1 MFWTD
6 NINELIKPV
15 LIPTDYMSFD
25 EKLNALT
32 RLIIFICIILSL
44 IFQDSR
50 YLLLMILLIL
60 IIFII
65 YNYQSKYKKD
75 TDTFLNE
82 KNLDIVQNKICIKPT
97 KDNPFMNPNII
108 DISSDT
114 DIDGACS
121 ISDKKI
127 NDKMSDFYETTMF
140 QNVDDIYNT
149 QTSSRQFYTVPSTK
163 IPNDQSLFANWLY
176 NRGPSCKENN
186 GIQCYNN
193 LYRDLR
199 I

>member
-32 RLIIFICIILSL
+32 RLIIFVCIILSL

-50 YLLLMILLIL
+50 YLLLMILLII

-97 KDNPFMNPNII
+97 KNNPFMNPSIT
-108 DISSDT
+108 DISSDI

-121 ISDKKI
+121 VSDKKI
-127 NDKMSDFYETTMF
+127 NDKISNFYETTMF

-163 IPNDQSLFANWLY
+163 IPNEQTLFANWLY

-193 LYRDLR
+193 IYRDLR

>member
-32 RLIIFICIILSL
+32 R
-44 IFQDSR
+44 
-50 YLLLMILLIL
+50 L

-163 IPNDQSLFANWLY
+163 IPNDQSWLY